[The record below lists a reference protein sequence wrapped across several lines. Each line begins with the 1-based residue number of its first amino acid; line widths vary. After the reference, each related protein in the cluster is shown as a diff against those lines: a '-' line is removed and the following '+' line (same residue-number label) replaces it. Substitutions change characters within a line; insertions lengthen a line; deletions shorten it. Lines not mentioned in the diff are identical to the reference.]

1 MMDNV
6 LNKYELDTIPR
17 YLFQRDI
24 LGMNTQDERTR
35 EDLLSSK
42 LVKKITDQQL
52 EDGSWDR
59 FHTLSSDSVTNIST
73 ENALRRLLIL
83 GLDKYDEPVR
93 KAFFYMERY
102 LKREIDFRDRKEK
115 LSDWNEI
122 TDLFAAA
129 WMLEIDP
136 SSEIAGRVADK
147 WAALIIQSFSGE
159 TFNYQQYSKAF
170 MDIFKVKPGKRVWDI
185 ESFHI
190 AVILKDRIPLEVEEK
205 YISYILGN
213 DKGLYYISGR
223 KKLTDLPESFMS
235 RETNRFLFAH
245 TLLSR
250 YSSYKSK
257 CFFVEKWLQENQG
270 EDGLWDL
277 GSASRDNVFLPYSE
291 SWRKG
296 LNRNVDST
304 LFIQKYLCSIG
315 NNSY

>member
-1 MMDNV
+1 MMHNI

-24 LGMNTQDERTR
+24 LGMNMQDEQSRK
-35 EDLLSSK
+35 DLLSSK
-42 LVKKITDQQL
+42 SVKKITDQQL

-59 FHTLSSDSVTNIST
+59 FHTLSSDSVPKIST
-73 ENALRRLLIL
+73 ENAIRRLLIL
-83 GLDKYDEPVR
+83 GLDMHDEPIR
-93 KAFFYMERY
+93 KAYLYMERY

-136 SSEIAGRVADK
+136 SSEIAGRVADQ
-147 WAALIIQSFSGE
+147 WAALIVQSFSGE
-159 TFNYQQYSKAF
+159 TFDYQQYSKAF
-170 MDIFKVKPGKRVWDI
+170 MDIFNVKAGKRVWDI

-190 AVILKDRIPLEVEEK
+190 AAILKERIPLDIEEK
-205 YISYILGN
+205 YIRYILN
-213 DKGLYYISGR
+213 NEKGLYYITGN
-223 KKLTDLPESFMS
+223 KKLSELPETFMS
-235 RETNRFLFAH
+235 RETSRFLFAH
-245 TLLSR
+245 TVLSR
-250 YSSYKSK
+250 YSSYKNI
-257 CFFVEKWLQENQG
+257 CPYVEKWLQENQG
-270 EDGLWDL
+270 EDGFWDL

-296 LNRNVDST
+296 LSRKVDST

-315 NNSY
+315 SR